1 MAGPIIAGI
10 SPGGLKETYEVKI
23 LVCYLLNALDAPLS
37 RENITE
43 LCTGGGLTDY
53 FTLSTALSELE
64 AGDQLREEAGRLT
77 LTPRGRETAENLKQA
92 LPSSLRGNIVRQGME
107 LLARLRRQNEVST
120 KILPD
125 GKGFRVA
132 CAVHE
137 GTLDFFTMTFYA
149 PDREQAEIIARSFS
163 RKSTEIYQDLIRTLT
178 DPS

>member
-92 LPSSLRGNIVRQGME
+92 LPSSLRDNIVRQGME
-107 LLARLRRQNEVST
+107 LLARLRRQNEV
-120 KILPD
+120 PD

-137 GTLDFFTMTFYA
+137 GNLDFFTMTFYA